1 MPADNGAIH
10 DGESDSYAAS
20 FALRT
25 VTQLASAEVEALS
38 WWAFSLLFEEGNP
51 EVTRHLFGGDE
62 FGGGARG
69 ADASLLTVSSV
80 PMPSYRAFQMLKD
93 AGSKRLPVR
102 IGDSV
107 DGVDTTLSVL
117 ATSNLTSSDA
127 MARIYLANFAPDDGT
142 HGTAPPT
149 NGPRKYNETRTVVLH
164 LLGLAAG
171 TRSLQ
176 MEVINATCCNPKSV
190 WETEMGSVAWPAQEQ
205 LQRLQTASKMC
216 VEDLPVT
223 WSPSD
228 KTATATIAL
237 QAYAAAALSIPVE

>member
-1 MPADNGAIH
+1 MPADNLAIH

-25 VTQLASAEVEALS
+25 VTLLAGAGIEALS
-38 WWAFSLLFEEGNP
+38 WWAFSLLFEEKNP
-51 EVTRHLFGGDE
+51 EVTRHLSGGDE

-69 ADASLLTVSSV
+69 ADASLLTVSGV
-80 PMPSYRAFQMLKD
+80 PMPSYRVFQMLKD

-107 DGVDTTLSVL
+107 DGIDATLSVL

-127 MARIYLANFAPDDGT
+127 MARVYLANFAPDDG
-142 HGTAPPT
+142 ADPPT
-149 NGPRKYNETRTVVLH
+149 NGPRKYNETRTIVLH
-164 LLGLAAG
+164 LLGLAPG

-176 MEVINATCCNPKSV
+176 MEMINATCCNPKSV
-190 WETEMGSVAWPAQEQ
+190 WETEMGSVAWPAREQ
-205 LQRLQTASKMC
+205 LQRLQVASKMC

-228 KTATATIAL
+228 KMAIATITL
-237 QAYAAAALSIPVE
+237 EAYAAAALSVPVG